1 MICWTVIKMSHQSGW
16 NQTYQ
21 DDYLSYFYASSFNFS
36 SAKTNIL
43 FIWGMFLLR
52 QWYQLFLQIIL

>member
-52 QWYQLFLQIIL
+52 